1 MVCIEQ
7 PELHLHTS
15 AQLELSKV
23 LISVAK
29 SNDRPSVLVETHSE
43 VLLTSVQLAIANG
56 DLSPEDVRVYW
67 VESLRN
73 GTSDA
78 IPVDFDENG
87 RPTNSVLASAFNEAI
102 QLGQELITKQLA
114 IKK

>member
-1 MVCIEQ
+1 
-7 PELHLHTS
+7 LHLHTS

-23 LISVAK
+23 LIDVAK
-29 SNDRPSVLVETHSE
+29 NEKRPQMLIETHSE

-56 DLSPEDVRVYW
+56 QLSPNEVRVYW

-78 IPVDFDENG
+78 IPVDFDESG
-87 RPTNSVLASAFNEAI
+87 RPTNTVLAGAFNEAI
-102 QLGQELITKQLA
+102 QLGQDLITKQLA
-114 IKK
+114 IRQ